1 MIFARRGI
9 CSKILKCL
17 KIEKILFRSF
27 FMKIIFR
34 KSWNAPCFHFKNQMR
49 KVWHFEKKHV
59 IDFEM
64 GKGPKIN
71 LFDFRA
77 FQDFRAY
84 ALTCKNHPS
93 HDFWGISRNPPPYSI
108 NLNFSSFSMNSNALR
123 FQFRR
128 TEISVRPVIIN
139 RALYFQSKLVEIG
152 GHVTNWN
159 WNSFWMHQKCT

>member
-1 MIFARRGI
+1 MWKMIFARRGI

-84 ALTCKNHPS
+84 ALTCKIILYMLVGAFQGTPRKS
-93 HDFWGISRNPPPYSI
+93 FPKELVIFQDFHQFLSSPTFRTFFI
-108 NLNFSSFSMNSNALR
+108 NLLFSPTSL
-123 FQFRR
+123 Q
-128 TEISVRPVIIN
+128 P
-139 RALYFQSKLVEIG
+139 
-152 GHVTNWN
+152 
-159 WNSFWMHQKCT
+159 